1 MVRDL
6 EPGEFVHPFGDAHIC
21 SNHSEQVQTQLA
33 RTSRALPTM
42 KINPAVS
49 DWFTFDDFSLEG
61 YDTCASC
68 VHRSVSRSA
77 GGPPSISCIF
87 PVQIVREASTATDK

>member
-6 EPGEFVHPFGDAHIC
+6 EPGEFLHTFGDAHIY
-21 SNHSEQVQTQLA
+21 SNHSEQAQTQLA
-33 RTSRALPTM
+33 RTPRALATM

-49 DWFTFDDFSLEG
+49 DWFTFDDFSLEE

-68 VHRSVSRSA
+68 VQRSFSRCWSVPFYFVHIP
-77 GGPPSISCIF
+77 GSNCKRSIYS
-87 PVQIVREASTATDK
+87 R